1 MSIKHEM
8 QIRTLIES
16 GKAQLKRL
24 DKLEKA
30 LNTLK
35 KSVSHIERHGT
46 RDGEVVVP
54 QTALPDTLQ
63 ELEIGKQPQGT

>member
-8 QIRTLIES
+8 QIRSLIES
-16 GKAQLKRL
+16 GKAQLQRL

-35 KSVSHIERHGT
+35 KSVSHIERHGLS
-46 RDGEVVVP
+46 DGGVVVP
-54 QTALPDTLQ
+54 QTALPETLDA
-63 ELEIGKQPQGT
+63 LEIGSQPKGT